1 MTDCSEQLQAQL
13 VQSSAPLRIEG
24 SGSYSSHF
32 APPAGTV
39 ITTREHTG
47 IVSYEPTE
55 MVVTVRAGTPLQEL
69 QLVLAEQD
77 QQLGVE
83 CPELAADATVGG
95 AIAMGMSGSA
105 RPFSG
110 AVRDYVLGVRMLNG
124 LGQDLSFGG
133 QVMKNVAGYDLPRLM
148 VGSRGRLGLLLE
160 ISLRVVPR
168 PEQCI
173 CRVFEQADLATAVS
187 FTNQLLH
194 AAEPITG
201 ASYFQGHLHLH
212 FSGRAATMDRL
223 QQQVGG
229 EAESQR
235 WWDDLQNWRMPW
247 GGPGWRSYRRGSDP
261 EPHGEEPWLVDWNG
275 GLLWRGRDEP
285 VTKPP
290 LRDDIER
297 RLCQAFDPQGL
308 FAGAPA

>member
-1 MTDCSEQLQAQL
+1 MTDCTEQLQAQL
-13 VQSSAPLRIEG
+13 LQSSGPLRIEG
-24 SGSYSSHF
+24 SGSYASHF
-32 APPAGTV
+32 TPPPGSV
-39 ITTREHTG
+39 IATREHTG

-55 MVVTVRAGTPLQEL
+55 MVVTVRAGTSLQEL
-69 QLVLAEQD
+69 QAVLAEQD

-83 CPELAADATVGG
+83 CPQLASTATVGG

-110 AVRDYVLGVRMLNG
+110 AMRDYVLGVRMLNG

-133 QVMKNVAGYDLPRLM
+133 QVMKNVAGYDLSRLM

-160 ISLRVVPR
+160 ISLRLLPC
-168 PEQCI
+168 PQQCI
-173 CRVFEQADLATAVS
+173 YRVLEQPDLAAAVS
-187 FTNQLLH
+187 FTHQLLH

-201 ASYFQGHLHLH
+201 ASYYQGRLHLR
-212 FSGRAATMDRL
+212 FAGRASTMERL

-229 EAESQR
+229 EAESQQ
-235 WWDDLQNWRMPW
+235 WWDDLQNWKMPW

-261 EPHGEEPWLVDWNG
+261 EPLGEVPWLVDWNG
-275 GLLWRGRDEP
+275 GLLWSGRDEP
-285 VTKPP
+285 VTTGP
-290 LRDDIER
+290 LRDDIEQ

-308 FAGAPA
+308 FAGGLA